1 MSTTASRKVSIG
13 EFINN
18 TAVKFNVDG
27 EILPLVF
34 PRSRIPVRFD
44 REVVNFWSA
53 PLMCGS
59 VSVYSLG
66 VSAEGGGW
74 GEQRQGIDRTAGS
87 QRKFKGQGDA
97 IDKKINH
104 KMRSCRIWRKRHGV

>member
-18 TAVKFNVDG
+18 TAVQFNVGG

-44 REVVNFWSA
+44 QKMANFWSA
-53 PLMCGS
+53 PPTVWGS

-66 VSAEGGGW
+66 VSAVGGAG
-74 GEQRQGIDRTAGS
+74 AGS
-87 QRKFKGQGDA
+87 KGRVLTGQLVY
-97 IDKKINH
+97 KENS
-104 KMRSCRIWRKRHGV
+104 RS

>member
-1 MSTTASRKVSIG
+1 MGFFLKSLFSLNKLFFKLSTTASRKVSIG

-18 TAVKFNVDG
+18 TAVQFNADG

-44 REVVNFWSA
+44 QKVANFWSA
-53 PLMCGS
+53 PPMCGS

-66 VSAEGGGW
+66 VSAVGRVGRGAK
-74 GEQRQGIDRTAGS
+74 AGY
-87 QRKFKGQGDA
+87 
-97 IDKKINH
+97 
-104 KMRSCRIWRKRHGV
+104 